1 MDIADKIQQT
11 IECAL
16 CTKYVSGFTLEI
28 DDDDI
33 WCLKLNL
40 NQSDAPLSLTYEG
53 DESGFL
59 NFLEKELK
67 SRQIDRVHYFT
78 GEQTTPGTDPQYI
91 IYEYGNR

>member
-11 IECAL
+11 IERIL

-28 DDDDI
+28 DDDI

-53 DESGFL
+53 DEPGFFS
-59 NFLEKELK
+59 FLEKELK
-67 SRQIDRVHYFT
+67 TRQLNRVRYFK
-78 GEQTTPGTDPQYI
+78 GEQTTPGTDFHYI